1 MPFKRKRRP
10 YRRRRGISKSLRTY
24 VQKTISANQETKQ
37 RDLSWDAIGIQDA
50 GRTPLNAVINDLA
63 QGDTQN
69 TRDGNQVRI
78 TGFYGKFVVTGADST
93 NIVRFILYIPKDQS
107 DSLSGIDIHSLIDQD
122 SFTVL
127 YDRTITTTSGGVNQ
141 KVFTVAKNFHRGS
154 RKGLLTQFYGTGSQ
168 DFVKN
173 PIRMYVVS
181 DSLAVTDPSLT
192 GHLRT
197 YFKD

>member
-1 MPFKRKRRP
+1 MPGNRRYKKKRMYRP
-10 YRRRRGISKSLRTY
+10 SKALRTY

-37 RDLSWDAIGIQDA
+37 RDLSWDAVSIQDA
-50 GRTPLNAVINDLA
+50 GRSPITAVINDLA

-78 TGFYGKFVVTGADST
+78 TGLYGKFVVTGADST
-93 NIVRFILYIPKDQS
+93 NIVRFIMYIPKDQT
-107 DSLSGIDIHSLIDQD
+107 DALSSVDIHTLIDQD
-122 SFTVL
+122 SYTVL

-154 RKGLLTQFYGTGSQ
+154 RKGLLTQYYGTGST

-173 PIRMYVVS
+173 PIKLYVVS
-181 DSLAVTDPSLT
+181 DSLAVSDPSLT